1 MRLPVAVLLATSA
14 LLVGVGTSWTARAQ
28 QGLLTTEAQLQGC
41 EAFVEDAPT
50 ANQMQIGACAGGV
63 AAALDIGQVAGRVC
77 RPADANLVAATRV
90 VTEFIQESAQRR
102 SRPFGDLALE
112 ALALRWPCR

>member
-1 MRLPVAVLLATSA
+1 MRFSVALSVATA
-14 LLVGVGTSWTARAQ
+14 AMLVAAGAPSTTRAQ
-28 QGLLTTEAQLQGC
+28 TGLLSTEAQLQGC

-63 AAALDIGQVAGRVC
+63 AAALDIGQGAGRVC
-77 RPADANLVAATRV
+77 LPADTGLVAAARV
-90 VTEFIQESAQRR
+90 VTDFIQESAQRR
-102 SRPFGDLALE
+102 SRRFGELALE